1 MWKNNC
7 NFVFTHHTQGCL
19 LANFFVAVNAAVHI
33 KRNVAEKWERE
44 RKRLRVVL
52 LRYSRWK
59 SWFKSRFAVRAQPPR
74 LCDCWSANLT
84 DFWWKLSRGLAAA
97 ACDCRWEVAVC
108 SENFPDF
115 AERLHSPPHPRLIAC
130 SSSQFVGVLLV
141 AGKKPS
147 FFFFFSFYSNLI
159 SPSGYGG
166 EKVNVLQ
173 FRNVIGFA
181 GSEDFFL
188 VRFELLWR
196 LKNFTGATVAHVQ
209 WKEW

>member
-33 KRNVAEKWERE
+33 KRNVAENERE

-74 LCDCWSANLT
+74 SRDCWAANLT
-84 DFWWKLSRGLAAA
+84 ISG
-97 ACDCRWEVAVC
+97 
-108 SENFPDF
+108 ENFHETWRQRRAIVGGKLQF
-115 AERLHSPPHPRLIAC
+115 AARIFLILLRDSTRPPPQTHTLIAC

-141 AGKKPS
+141 AGK
-147 FFFFFSFYSNLI
+147 NL
-159 SPSGYGG
+159 
-166 EKVNVLQ
+166 L
-173 FRNVIGFA
+173 FLL
-181 GSEDFFL
+181 FFL
-188 VRFELLWR
+188 FIPI
-196 LKNFTGATVAHVQ
+196 
-209 WKEW
+209 

>member
-33 KRNVAEKWERE
+33 KRNVAENERE

-74 LCDCWSANLT
+74 PRDCWAANLT
-84 DFWWKLSRGLAAA
+84 ISGETFTRLGGSGGRLSVGSCSLQREFSWICWEIPLA
-97 ACDCRWEVAVC
+97 
-108 SENFPDF
+108 
-115 AERLHSPPHPRLIAC
+115 PHPRHTLIAC

-141 AGKKPS
+141 AGK
-147 FFFFFSFYSNLI
+147 NL
-159 SPSGYGG
+159 
-166 EKVNVLQ
+166 L
-173 FRNVIGFA
+173 FLL
-181 GSEDFFL
+181 FFL
-188 VRFELLWR
+188 FIPI
-196 LKNFTGATVAHVQ
+196 
-209 WKEW
+209 